1 MMLNPFAAIIQQSR
15 HALIAPSHPSADRR
29 SAAVW
34 LLGTVAIVIVV
45 IALGYRVFSTRAPKI
60 AEQL

>member
-15 HALIAPSHPSADRR
+15 HAFIAPSHPSAYEV
-29 SAAVW
+29 AGPW
-34 LLGTVAIVIVV
+34 LIGTVVVFVGV
-45 IALGYRVFSTRAPKI
+45 IALGYRVFARRAPTI